1 MRKFI
6 SPLAGL
12 CLLVLLSAG
21 CRLISAP
28 QAQTVSWLVYGDSL
42 SEQAAPYLSQHGSV
56 GSRFYGGTAPCNWVP
71 GLNSDTGAFTPNK
84 VLLQFIGNEPACM
97 NGRNPQQAY
106 EQDLTKIVNFWKDKD
121 VPIIMILS
129 PLSETNDFAWAR
141 QAELKVA
148 NQLNVPVGDAGQSV
162 LTSAG
167 QFTFFLPC
175 QAPET
180 QSEGCGA
187 DPTQPGQI
195 RVRNPD
201 GVHFGQSSP
210 TYSSGA
216 ERFAA
221 AEVQY

>member
-1 MRKFI
+1 M
-6 SPLAGL
+6 SPLVGV
-12 CLLVLLSAG
+12 CLLALLAAG

-28 QAQTVSWLVYGDSL
+28 QAQTVNWLVYGDSL
-42 SEQAAPYLSQHGSV
+42 SEQAAPYLSPHGSV

-84 VLLQFIGNEPACM
+84 VLLQFIGNLPACM
-97 NGRNPQQAY
+97 NGRNPQQGY

-121 VPIIMILS
+121 VPIVMILS
-129 PLSETNDFAWAR
+129 PPSETNEFAWAR
-141 QAELKVA
+141 QAELNVA
-148 NQLNVPVGDAGQSV
+148 NRLNVPVGDAGQSV
-162 LTSAG
+162 LSAG

-175 QAPET
+175 QSSET
-180 QSEGCGA
+180 AAEGCGA
-187 DPTQPGQI
+187 DGQI

-221 AEVQY
+221 AELQN